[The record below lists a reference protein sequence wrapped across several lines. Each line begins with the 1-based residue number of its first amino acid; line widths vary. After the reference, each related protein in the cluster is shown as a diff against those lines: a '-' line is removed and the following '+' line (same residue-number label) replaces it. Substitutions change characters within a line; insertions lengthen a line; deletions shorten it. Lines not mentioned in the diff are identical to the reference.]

1 MKRFLPKSLVGQMA
15 VLIGASLLLAQL
27 VSFAFVL
34 IQRQD
39 FSRAQI
45 DTPAIT
51 RFTSTAADFAQAQ
64 TEFKPLVLTDASRR
78 GARYDLGR
86 QPGVADDLR
95 RRDDTEHRL
104 REALQTAG
112 VQVRDIRAAIDPN
125 PVERRSRRPRRRPA
139 QAMLLSAQ
147 MPAGEWLNARLV
159 VPGQPPLLTP
169 EIVLG
174 TLLVY
179 LFVLSAAVLIALRLA
194 RPLGDLT
201 RAAEA
206 FRGRNQPVVVE
217 PSGPTDLRNAV
228 LAFNAMNERVVELLE
243 EKDRTLGAIGH
254 DLRTPLASLRIRAES
269 VEPEEDRERMIA
281 TIEEMTGTLEDILTL
296 AKVGRSREQFEQ
308 ADVSALVASVAEQ
321 FREFGEEVTFKADAP
336 HMLGVQPMLLRRAIR
351 NLIDNAV
358 KYAGSAD
365 VEVGRAG
372 DKLTI
377 SVLDRGAGLK
387 PEELDRVAGAF
398 YRAEPSRNRETGGA
412 GLGLS
417 IAQAVADAHGGS
429 LVLQNR
435 SRGGFA
441 ARIVLPMG

>member
-1 MKRFLPKSLVGQMA
+1 MKRLLPKSLVGRMA
-15 VLIGASLLLAQL
+15 VLIGIALLLAQL

-34 IQRQD
+34 VQRQE

-51 RFTSTAADFAQAQ
+51 RFTSTAADFALAQA
-64 TEFKPLVLTDASRR
+64 EFKPLVLTDASRR
-78 GARYDLGR
+78 GARYELGR
-86 QPGVADDLR
+86 QPGVAEDLH
-95 RRDDTEHRL
+95 RRDDTEDRL
-104 REALQTAG
+104 RQALQTAG
-112 VQVRDIRAAIDPN
+112 VQVHDIRAAIDPN

-147 MPAGEWLNARLV
+147 MPSGEWLNARLV

-206 FRGRNQPVVVE
+206 FRGRNQPIVVE
-217 PSGPTDLRNAV
+217 PSGPTDLRNAI

-308 ADVSALVASVAEQ
+308 ADVSALVASVVEE
-321 FREFGEEVTFKADAP
+321 FRELGREATFNAETP
-336 HMLGVQPMLLRRAIR
+336 HLLDVQPVLLRRAVR
-351 NLIDNAV
+351 NLIDNAI
-358 KYAGSAD
+358 KYAGSAE

-372 DKLTI
+372 DEVTI
-377 SVLDRGAGLK
+377 SVLDRGPGLK
-387 PEELDRVAGAF
+387 PEELGRVTGAF
-398 YRAEPSRNRETGGA
+398 YRGEPSRNRETGGA

-429 LVLQNR
+429 LTLANR
-435 SRGGFA
+435 AGGGLVA
-441 ARIVLPMG
+441 MLTLPA